1 MKVIVMSLNFMKRFY
16 YYEITKVDMAA
27 KRRKNHKIKFKGKMI
42 ND

>member
-27 KRRKNHKIKFKGKMI
+27 KRRKKAQKGAKITK
-42 ND
+42 